1 MAAPVSAAAKG
12 GRGRVD
18 GSATTFYLL
27 RHGQTV
33 WNVEG
38 RGQGRLD
45 SPLTELGIQQAQNH
59 HQTLAALSLTRA
71 YVSPMGRARKT
82 ANLALEGLA
91 VPLTVL
97 DALAEVHLGELAGL
111 LFTDCLVRFPA
122 VLEARERDKYRTVLP
137 GGESYETASPRVER
151 ALQRIREDGPGH
163 VLIVSH
169 EMIGRLLRMHL
180 LGLTPNEAMTLRH
193 PQDTIYRIE
202 AGQLT
207 TSVGGQPFQSHP
219 PSPRP

>member
-12 GRGRVD
+12 RRSRVD

-38 RGQGRLD
+38 RGQGRRD
-45 SPLTELGIQQAQNH
+45 SPLTTLGVQQAQH
-59 HQTLAALSLTRA
+59 HRQTLAALPLTRA
-71 YVSPMGRARKT
+71 YVSPMGRALTT
-82 ANLALEGLA
+82 ARLALEGLG

-97 DALAEVHLGELAGL
+97 DDLAEVDMGKVAGL
-111 LFTDCLVRFPA
+111 LPSERLARFPLLA
-122 VLEARERDKYRTVLP
+122 EVRKRDKYRTVMP
-137 GGESYETASPRVER
+137 GGESYETASPRVAR
-151 ALQRIREDGPGH
+151 ALQHIQEDGPGH

-180 LGLTPNEAMTLRH
+180 LGLTPEQAMTLRH

-207 TSVGGQPFQSHP
+207 MSVGGQPFQSHP